1 MYDLIVIG
9 GGPGGYEA
17 AAHAARMGRRVALI
31 EERRLGG
38 VCLHEGCIPTKVF
51 LKTSKLLAECRKA
64 ARYGIRLGEAG
75 LDMAALHQRKSRIVA
90 TLARGVE
97 SLLERAGVTVIQGRG
112 RLAGRNRVRVNQ
124 ATEEARHILLATGSR
139 PATPAIPGIDSPRVL
154 NSTTVLELSEVPRTL
169 AILGAGYIGME
180 FASFFAEAGAEVTV
194 FDILPEISAAAD
206 RDVARRLAEAAARA
220 GVRFELA
227 ATVRRIEGGTL
238 HYEDQNGQAKTL
250 AADYVLNA
258 TGRVPVVEDAGFDE
272 VGLDYD
278 ARGIRTSEL
287 GKTNVPG
294 IWACGDVTGRMLLAH
309 AATREGIVAVNN
321 MFGLKDR
328 VRYEAIPAVIYT
340 HPEAA
345 SVGRT
350 EEQLRELGIDYVK
363 SVAPMG
369 VAGRFL
375 IENEGGSGF
384 VKVLADAKYGNLL
397 GVHAIGDG
405 ASEFIFGAAC
415 MIESEMRASDVRE
428 MVFPHPTVSEALKEA
443 IVRAGRE

>member
-17 AAHAARMGRRVALI
+17 AAHAARMGKRVALI
-31 EERRLGG
+31 EEGRLGG

-64 ARYGIRLGEAG
+64 ARYGIRLSEAG
-75 LDMAALHQRKSRIVA
+75 LDLAALQERKARIVA

-97 SLLERAGVTVIQGRG
+97 SLLERSGVTVIRGRG
-112 RLAGRNRVRVNQ
+112 RLEARNRVRVNG
-124 ATEEARHILLATGSR
+124 AVEEARNILLAMGSR
-139 PATPAIPGIDSPRVL
+139 PATPPIPGIDSARVL
-154 NSTTVLELSEVPRTL
+154 NSTTVLELAELPRWL
-169 AILGAGYIGME
+169 AVIGAGYIGME
-180 FASFFAEAGAEVTV
+180 FASFFAEAGTEVTV
-194 FDILPEISAAAD
+194 FDVLPEISAAAD
-206 RDVARRLAEAAARA
+206 RDVAGRLTEAAARA
-220 GVRFELA
+220 GVRFELGSRIVRIA
-227 ATVRRIEGGTL
+227 AGSV
-238 HYEDQNGQAKTL
+238 HYENKEGRPGVVE
-250 AADYVLNA
+250 ADWVLNA
-258 TGRVPVVEDAGFDE
+258 TGRVPRVEDAGLDE
-272 VGLDYD
+272 AGVDYD
-278 ARGIRTSEL
+278 ERGIRTSEI

-294 IWACGDVTGRMLLAH
+294 VWACGDVTGRMLLAH

-321 MFGLKDR
+321 MFGRKDR
-328 VRYEAIPAVIYT
+328 IRYEAIPAVIYT
-340 HPEAA
+340 HPEVA

-350 EEQLRELGIDYVK
+350 EEQLREQGVDYVK

-369 VAGRFL
+369 IAGRFL

-384 VKVLADAKYGNLL
+384 VKVLVGARHGNLL

-415 MIESEMRASDVRE
+415 MIEMEMRAADVRE